1 MLTPRRIEMLV
12 ERGDHARLIEDVLA
26 NGRPLPLSARLRLCD
41 PDWAEVVALGLASRR
56 LAEFA
61 GALDLAAEGPA
72 RRLCGLQRDNG
83 SFGHAVPTAAAI
95 AGLRPI
101 VSEAATLRA
110 DRPDNFPPAPLAPLA
125 PLALALDRAE
135 HALHCA
141 FEVNAAEGSPAG
153 AIGPLDAA
161 LTCWL
166 LADTP
171 AGAGALDPAAG
182 ATALIRGP
190 AGTTTCPPG
199 DWKEVFAAATE
210 GSYARVAA

>member
-110 DRPDNFPPAPLAPLA
+110 DRPDNFAPAPLT

-141 FEVNAAEGSPAG
+141 FQVGTAVRSPAG

-171 AGAGALDPAAG
+171 AGAGSLEPAAV
-182 ATALIRGP
+182 AAASLREP
-190 AGTTTCPPG
+190 AGTPTCPPG

-210 GSYARVAA
+210 GLYARAAA

>member
-12 ERGDHARLIEDVLA
+12 ERGDHARLIEDVLD

-41 PDWAEVVALGLASRR
+41 PEWAEVVALGLASRR

-61 GALDLAAEGPA
+61 GAISRAAEGPA
-72 RRLCGLQRDNG
+72 RRLTELQRDNG

-110 DRPDNFPPAPLAPLA
+110 DRPDYDPLTPLY
-125 PLALALDRAE
+125 LALDRAE
-135 HALHCA
+135 HALHCQ
-141 FEVNAAEGSPAG
+141 FEIGSAAGSATEM
-153 AIGPLDAA
+153 IGPLDAA

-171 AGAGALDPAAG
+171 TRADFLAPSAQAEALLSGAGDLPKDAVEVL
-182 ATALIRGP
+182 TAVVDGVYAR
-190 AGTTTCPPG
+190 
-199 DWKEVFAAATE
+199 AAA
-210 GSYARVAA
+210 